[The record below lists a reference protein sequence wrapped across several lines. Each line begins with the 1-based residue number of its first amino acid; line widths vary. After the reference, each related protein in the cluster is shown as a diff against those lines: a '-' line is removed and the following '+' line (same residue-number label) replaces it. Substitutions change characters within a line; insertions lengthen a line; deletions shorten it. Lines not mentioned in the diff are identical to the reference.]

1 PGVRNLLR
9 ALPRASRRRRR
20 VHHPSGLPPSPELLL
35 RESSRRARQ
44 SLLRGHHAR
53 LRDHVSLRRS
63 GRTRRSLGYRRLH
76 PRAPAGGT
84 RTALGRP
91 AGGAAAP
98 RVGASRQGCACRI
111 RRPAVSAPRP
121 LHDDLPLLT
130 RLGRRRWIALVIG
143 VAGLV
148 ACGLDAPSHPS
159 EVIQSYFIAWLYFL
173 GLTIGSMTT
182 LMIYHLTGGDWG
194 QPVRRWLEAALAPML
209 LLAVLFVPVGLG
221 LPHLFTWAIAGTELT
236 RLDGNS
242 QQWFLDPTFFLLRAG
257 LYLAVWLLLSR
268 LVVRGMRHGRPL
280 TAVCAAGLL
289 AYTVTAMFASVDWID
304 SLMPLWYSTVV
315 GLIFMTSQNLGAF
328 ALAVLCAT
336 AIHLSHTRS
345 PGGLATDSP
354 QAPPDLTPDRCIDLG
369 TLLFVYVLTWA
380 YVAFSQWIIVWG
392 GDLPHETAWYLPRW
406 HSSWRWVTYT
416 IECAQFGLPFILL
429 LFRALKRDA
438 RAMLLIAALVL
449 CVHWL
454 YVAWLVKP
462 SLASAGVS
470 LAWTDCAATF
480 GVGGLWA

>member
-1 PGVRNLLR
+1 M
-9 ALPRASRRRRR
+9 
-20 VHHPSGLPPSPELLL
+20 
-35 RESSRRARQ
+35 
-44 SLLRGHHAR
+44 
-53 LRDHVSLRRS
+53 
-63 GRTRRSLGYRRLH
+63 
-76 PRAPAGGT
+76 
-84 RTALGRP
+84 
-91 AGGAAAP
+91 
-98 RVGASRQGCACRI
+98 
-111 RRPAVSAPRP
+111 SAPRP
-121 LHDDLPLLT
+121 LHEDLPLLT
-130 RLGRRRWIALVIG
+130 RLGRRRWIAPVIG

-194 QPVRRWLEAALAPML
+194 QPVRRWLEAALAPLL

-236 RLDGNS
+236 RLDGSS
-242 QQWFLDPTFFLLRAG
+242 QQWFLDPTLFLLRAG

-289 AYTVTAMFASVDWID
+289 VYAVTAMFASVDWID
-304 SLMPLWYSTVV
+304 SLMPLWYSTVA

-336 AIHLSHTRS
+336 AIHLSYTR
-345 PGGLATDSP
+345 PPAGLAADSP
-354 QAPPDLTPDRCIDLG
+354 QAPPDLTSDRCTDLG

-416 IECAQFGLPFILL
+416 IECAQFGIPFIVL

-449 CVHWL
+449 GVHWL
-454 YVAWLVKP
+454 YIAWLVKP
-462 SLASAGVS
+462 SLAAAGVS
-470 LAWTDCAATF
+470 LDWTDCAATL
-480 GVGGLWA
+480 GVGGLWVWLFLRDLATYPSFAHGGAEVSAAGQPEEHPGHA